1 MFLAGAAFAALAMGI
16 IPAGSMGG
24 PCQPSLAYAQN
35 LGQRVV
41 LGTVIDAQS
50 NPVPGATVF
59 LRDLKTKLI
68 RSYTSYCEGKFRFTQ
83 GRYV

>member
-35 LGQRVV
+35 LGKRVV
-41 LGTVIDAQS
+41 LGTVIDAQ
-50 NPVPGATVF
+50 
-59 LRDLKTKLI
+59 
-68 RSYTSYCEGKFRFTQ
+68 
-83 GRYV
+83 